1 MLNPISAEIS
11 QQIGMTLLDGIS
23 NCPIK
28 GDTLPKIIYPSAAR
42 TRNGNEDVVSQ
53 DGSFI
58 KFYDNVL
65 IDR

>member
-1 MLNPISAEIS
+1 MLNPISAEVN

-42 TRNGNEDVVSQ
+42 TRNGNEDVVS
-53 DGSFI
+53 
-58 KFYDNVL
+58 
-65 IDR
+65 